1 MFSGSSEEARIDE
14 SLTAGN
20 INFLSSPPP
29 SPPSQHQ
36 TGHSHSYQGEAGLSG
51 QTLGTEKKTIQIQDF
66 IINRPLLVQVTPT
79 PRAQILGNF
88 PYSSGGGW
96 GSGDWIAGPDV
107 S

>member
-20 INFLSSPPP
+20 INFLSSPPS

-51 QTLGTEKKTIQIQDF
+51 QTLGTENKTIQSFMMQSISSE
-66 IINRPLLVQVTPT
+66 
-79 PRAQILGNF
+79 ILIPKNT
-88 PYSSGGGW
+88 
-96 GSGDWIAGPDV
+96 V
-107 S
+107 

>member
-20 INFLSSPPP
+20 INFLSSPPPSPP

-51 QTLGTEKKTIQIQDF
+51 QTLGTEKKTIQSFMMQSISSE
-66 IINRPLLVQVTPT
+66 
-79 PRAQILGNF
+79 ILIPKNT
-88 PYSSGGGW
+88 
-96 GSGDWIAGPDV
+96 V
-107 S
+107 